1 MRVREDYRSI
11 TGQEKAAIFLMSLSQ
26 DQASKIF
33 ANLDD
38 EEIMRSP
45 GPCPAWAR

>member
-1 MRVREDYRSI
+1 MRVREDYRSLS
-11 TGQEKAAIFLMSLSQ
+11 GQERAAIFLMSLSQ

-38 EEIMRSP
+38 EEIKE
-45 GPCPAWAR
+45 